1 MAHARAGRWREA
13 LECAQ
18 HALSLA
24 PGDRDSLLLY
34 GQCLVA
40 HGRRGDAR
48 QVAMRIAS
56 APLERA
62 DWNDSLGTLLTYCDD
77 PTSALPFY
85 ERAVALA
92 PEKTGYRYNLA
103 TAQRMTGDLTG
114 AEASLDQVIA
124 AAPDD
129 VQAHYTRADLRTQT
143 GDRNHIEE
151 LVRLLDG
158 AVAHPRAVARPHE
171 EMMLC
176 FAIAKELEDVE
187 RYEESFAYL
196 KRGCDLKRRSMIY
209 DVADDVAT
217 MDRIVQVHDC
227 PAIGRGAGVDAAEP
241 IFVIGLPRS
250 GTTLVE
256 QILGSHSA
264 VQAAGELQA
273 FPAETM
279 KAVHRD
285 AGRAVEKL
293 EFVQRA
299 WELDPAALGQAYS
312 DATRL
317 ATGAKRRLVDK
328 QPLNYLYA
336 GLIARALPAA
346 RIVAVARDPMDSCY
360 AMYKSLFTNAYP
372 FSYDLDDLG
381 RYYAAWHRLLR
392 HWQSTLGEQ
401 LLIVQYE
408 DLVANQEVQ
417 SHRIIE
423 HCRLPWE
430 DACLAFHERR
440 GAVTTASAAQV
451 RRPLYST
458 SVGKWRRFER
468 QLAPLAQLLRR
479 HEPAGGW
486 QLGRR

>member
-1 MAHARAGRWREA
+1 M
-13 LECAQ
+13 
-18 HALSLA
+18 SLA
-24 PGDRDSLLLY
+24 PGDIDSLLLY

-40 HGRRGDAR
+40 HGRRSDAR
-48 QVAMRIAS
+48 PVAMRIAS

-77 PTSALPFY
+77 PMSALPFY

-92 PEKTGYRYNLA
+92 PEKTGFRYNLA
-103 TAQRMTGDLTG
+103 TAQRMTGDLSG
-114 AEASLDQVIA
+114 AEASLDRVIA

-129 VQAHYTRADLRTQT
+129 VQAHYTRSDLRTQT
-143 GDRNHIEE
+143 SDCNHIEE
-151 LVRLLDG
+151 MVRLLS
-158 AVAHPRAVARPHE
+158 VPRRHPRE
-171 EMMLC
+171 EIMLC
-176 FAIAKELEDVE
+176 FAIAKELEDVA
-187 RYEESFAYL
+187 RYEDSFAYL
-196 KRGCDLKRRSMIY
+196 KRGCDLQRRSMIY

-217 MDRIVQVHDC
+217 IDRIVRVHEGST
-227 PAIGRGAGVDAAEP
+227 IGRGAGVDAAEP

-264 VQAAGELQA
+264 VLAAGELQA

-285 AGRAVEKL
+285 AGRAVGKL

-299 WELDPAALGQAYS
+299 WELDSAALGQAYL
-312 DATRL
+312 DATRS
-317 ATGAKRRLVDK
+317 TMGAKRRFVDK

-336 GLIARALPAA
+336 GLIARALPSA
-346 RIVAVARDPMDSCY
+346 RIVAVAREPMDGCY

-392 HWQSTLGEQ
+392 HWQSMLGER

-408 DLVANQEVQ
+408 DLVASQETE
-417 SHRIIE
+417 SRRLIE

-430 DACLAFHERR
+430 DSCLAFHERR
-440 GAVTTASAAQV
+440 SAVTTASAAQV
-451 RRPLYST
+451 RRPVYST

-468 QLAPLAQLLRR
+468 QLAPLTEALRR

-486 QLGRR
+486 RLGTRK